1 MATRHLVGLDIGS
14 KFVKA
19 VQLSESSGKF
29 KITEFGI
36 AEIPPQVSV
45 ADVVTELFSRK
56 KFKTKRVVT
65 SVSGRFVFVRYISMP
80 VMTDEELV
88 NAAKYE
94 LGKYIPVEVDEVLHD
109 SQKLEEMP
117 PQEGQEPEMRVLLVA
132 AKRTFID
139 EHVAAVSTAGLQPA
153 VVDVDSFA
161 LGNAYELSGMAKA
174 EAVAQGR
181 LVALVDIGAS
191 KTNINIMSDS
201 VSYFTREFYKGGD
214 DLTDAVSKK
223 LSLEAREAENL
234 KRTAQAGAWASGGG
248 GGDAPPPDEPDPTS
262 GGSMPIVMVEAEDA
276 DKLKSETWTKK
287 RDRTT
292 TKVPMV
298 MLEKGDTKRFRP
310 GAASSEDMDRVAD
323 ATGGV
328 IEDICHDINISIDY
342 FENQY
347 DKKVEEVFLTGGAS
361 NTPGLAETL
370 ERTVQKP
377 VNRWNPA
384 QHLELELDRDSLQ
397 ELQDF
402 PAQAAIA
409 LGLASRI
416 LG

>member
-1 MATRHLVGLDIGS
+1 MATRHIVGLDIGS

-19 VQLSESSGKF
+19 VQLSETSGQY

-45 ADVVTELFSRK
+45 ADVVNELFGRK
-56 KFKTKRVVT
+56 SFKTKRVVS

-80 VMTDEELV
+80 VMTDEELA

-109 SQKLEEMP
+109 SQKLEELP

-139 EHVAAVSTAGLQPA
+139 EHVAVVETAGLQPA
-153 VVDVDSFA
+153 IVDVDSFA
-161 LGNAYELSGMAKA
+161 LGNAYELSGMVNPA
-174 EAVAQGR
+174 AVAQGK

-234 KRTAQAGAWASGGG
+234 KRNPGG
-248 GGDAPPPDEPDPTS
+248 EL
-262 GGSMPIVMVEAEDA
+262 
-276 DKLKSETWTKK
+276 DKVQECL
-287 RDRTT
+287 
-292 TKVPMV
+292 
-298 MLEKGDTKRFRP
+298 
-310 GAASSEDMDRVAD
+310 
-323 ATGGV
+323 GGV
-328 IEDICHDINISIDY
+328 IEDICHDINISVDY

-347 DKKVEEVFLTGGAS
+347 DKKVEEIYITGGAS
-361 NTPGLAETL
+361 NTPNLAETL

-384 QHLELELDRDSLQ
+384 QHFPLELSRESEQ
-397 ELQDF
+397 EFQDN
-402 PAQAAIA
+402 PAQTAIA
-409 LGLASRI
+409 LGLASRVRPD
-416 LG
+416 

>member
-1 MATRHLVGLDIGS
+1 MATRHIVGLDIGS

-19 VQLSESSGKF
+19 VQLSETSGQY

-45 ADVVTELFSRK
+45 ADVVNELFGRK
-56 KFKTKRVVT
+56 SFKTKRVVS

-80 VMTDEELV
+80 VMTDEELA

-109 SQKLEEMP
+109 SQKLEELP

-139 EHVAAVSTAGLQPA
+139 EHVAVVETAGLQPA

-161 LGNAYELSGMAKA
+161 LGNAYELSGMVNPA
-174 EAVAQGR
+174 AVAQGK

-234 KRTAQAGAWASGGG
+234 KRTVASGSW
-248 GGDAPPPDEPDPTS
+248 APSGPSGDEPSEP
-262 GGSMPIVMVEAEDA
+262 GNMPIVMVEAEDA
-276 DKLKSETWTKK
+276 DKLQTETWMQK
-287 RDRTT
+287 RQRPATD
-292 TKVPMV
+292 VPVV
-298 MLEKGDTKRFRP
+298 MLEKGDTGKYRP
-310 GAASSEDMDRVAD
+310 GGAATGDAGRVQE

-328 IEDICHDINISIDY
+328 VEDICHDINISIDY

-347 DKKVEEVFLTGGAS
+347 DKKVEEVFITGGAS
-361 NTPGLAETL
+361 NTPNLAETL

-384 QHLELELDRDSLQ
+384 QHIETELSKESAQ
-397 ELQDF
+397 ELMDF

-416 LG
+416 LD

>member
-1 MATRHLVGLDIGS
+1 
-14 KFVKA
+14 
-19 VQLSESSGKF
+19 
-29 KITEFGI
+29 
-36 AEIPPQVSV
+36 VS
-45 ADVVTELFSRK
+45 ELFNRK
-56 KFKTKRVVT
+56 NFKTKRVV
-65 SVSGRFVFVRYISMP
+65 SAVSGRFVFVRYISMP

-109 SQKLEEMP
+109 SQKLEELP
-117 PQEGQEPEMRVLLVA
+117 AHEGQEPEMRVLLVA

-139 EHVAAVSTAGLQPA
+139 EHVGVLEAAGLQPS

-161 LGNAYELSGMAKA
+161 LGNAYELAGTLNPQAISPGK
-174 EAVAQGR
+174 

-191 KTNINIMSDS
+191 KTNINIMTDT

-234 KRTAQAGAWASGGG
+234 KRTVAAGAAMGGGSSVNLPLVVVDPEDAERLRQEQQARGNPTTSVPIVMLEQGDTKKFSSGASGVYRPSASGGS
-248 GGDAPPPDEPDPTS
+248 GDAE
-262 GGSMPIVMVEAEDA
+262 
-276 DKLKSETWTKK
+276 
-287 RDRTT
+287 
-292 TKVPMV
+292 
-298 MLEKGDTKRFRP
+298 
-310 GAASSEDMDRVAD
+310 RVAESL
-323 ATGGV
+323 GGV
-328 IEDICHDINISIDY
+328 IEDICHDINISVDY

-347 DKKVEEVFLTGGAS
+347 DKKVEEVFITGGAS
-361 NTPGLAETL
+361 NTPGLQETL

-377 VNRWNPA
+377 VNRWNPT
-384 QHLELELDRDSLQ
+384 QHLELDLPRDSAQ
-397 ELQDF
+397 ELQDY

-416 LG
+416 IG

>member
-1 MATRHLVGLDIGS
+1 MASRHLIGLDIGS

-19 VQLSESSGKF
+19 VQLSETSGQF

-36 AEIPPQVSV
+36 AEISPQVSV
-45 ADVVTELFSRK
+45 ADVVSELFGRK
-56 KFKTKRVVT
+56 SFRTKRVV
-65 SVSGRFVFVRYISMP
+65 SAVSGRFVFVRYISMP
-80 VMTDEELV
+80 VMTDDELS

-109 SQKLEEMP
+109 SQKLEELP

-139 EHVAAVSTAGLQPA
+139 EHVAVVETAGLQPA
-153 VVDVDSFA
+153 IVDVDSFA
-161 LGNAYELSGMAKA
+161 LGNAYELSGMVNPA
-174 EAVAQGR
+174 AVAQGK

-191 KTNINIMSDS
+191 KTNINIMSDA

-234 KRTAQAGAWASGGG
+234 KRNPGG
-248 GGDAPPPDEPDPTS
+248 E
-262 GGSMPIVMVEAEDA
+262 
-276 DKLKSETWTKK
+276 
-287 RDRTT
+287 
-292 TKVPMV
+292 
-298 MLEKGDTKRFRP
+298 LEKVQ
-310 GAASSEDMDRVAD
+310 ECL
-323 ATGGV
+323 GGV

-347 DKKVEEVFLTGGAS
+347 DKKVEEVYITGGAS
-361 NTPGLAETL
+361 STPNLAETL

-377 VNRWNPA
+377 VSRWNPI
-384 QHLELELDRDSLQ
+384 QHVETDLSKESAQ
-397 ELQDF
+397 ELLDF

-409 LGLASRI
+409 FGLASR
-416 LG
+416 LMG